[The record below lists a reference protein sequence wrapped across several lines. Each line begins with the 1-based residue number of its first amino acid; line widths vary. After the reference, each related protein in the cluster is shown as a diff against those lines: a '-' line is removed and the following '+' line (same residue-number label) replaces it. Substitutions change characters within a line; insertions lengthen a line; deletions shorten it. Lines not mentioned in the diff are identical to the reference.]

1 MSFLFFVIIFFQAF
15 ASHLPQEHSPETTLL
30 LLFFFFSNLFKVIKS
45 LDPRHN
51 TDSTSEIYSLKS
63 QVHEKDSYISYLE
76 VSAIEFDSMPVF
88 FKKKKKSRIVFSRKN
103 FCSTTDIVCPF
114 LASLTWSLIVSHRMS
129 YAYCKH
135 NQVKRISPHILLN
148 F

>member
-1 MSFLFFVIIFFQAF
+1 MSKLLQAICLRSIHLKLLSCFFV
-15 ASHLPQEHSPETTLL
+15 
-30 LLFFFFSNLFKVIKS
+30 FFFSNLFKVIKS

-76 VSAIEFDSMPVF
+76 VSAIDEFDSMPVF
-88 FKKKKKSRIVFSRKN
+88 FKKKAGLYFNVRIFAVSQT
-103 FCSTTDIVCPF
+103 FCF
-114 LASLTWSLIVSHRMS
+114 L
-129 YAYCKH
+129 
-135 NQVKRISPHILLN
+135 